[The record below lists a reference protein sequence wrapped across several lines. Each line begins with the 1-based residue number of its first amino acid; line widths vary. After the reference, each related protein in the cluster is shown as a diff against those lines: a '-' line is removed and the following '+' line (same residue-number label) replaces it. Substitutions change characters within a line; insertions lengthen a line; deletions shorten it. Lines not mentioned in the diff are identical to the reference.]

1 MIPALDKNTNTL
13 KETEIGSLV
22 CVLIPH
28 WGQCL
33 PVGTES
39 KAAQSGCGEECRKRR
54 EGERE
59 GVLAHTVQQR
69 GSTPQPF
76 SPISDT
82 PHTLPHT
89 ERPLANTLKCVIRF
103 LPDFNH
109 CADIWQTHTQLSQLV
124 HKYPAMC
131 YAILPQ
137 IICIFSSPIFQSNFL
152 F

>member
-1 MIPALDKNTNTL
+1 MERSTE
-13 KETEIGSLV
+13 KEG
-22 CVLIPH
+22 
-28 WGQCL
+28 
-33 PVGTES
+33 
-39 KAAQSGCGEECRKRR
+39 R
-54 EGERE
+54 ERE
-59 GVLAHTVQQR
+59 GVLAHTVQGR
-69 GSTPQPF
+69 GPL
-76 SPISDT
+76 SPIRDT
-82 PHTLPHT
+82 PHTLRHT
-89 ERPLANTLKCVIRF
+89 EKPLANTLKCVIRF